1 MNTYNLKLNKE
12 TINKLSTGNY
22 NIKGYDQDNNI
33 LVEPKDITV
42 QYKKEIDKLQKILD
56 VKSILDYLN
65 PLPLD
70 ERYKILED
78 VKVSLDEIDGN
89 DL

>member
-12 TINKLSTGNY
+12 AINKLSTGNY

-33 LVEPKDITV
+33 LVEPKHT
-42 QYKKEIDKLQKILD
+42 KEINLILN
-56 VKSILDYLN
+56 ILN
-65 PLPLD
+65 PLALN
-70 ERYKILED
+70 ERYEVLED

>member
-1 MNTYNLKLNKE
+1 MNDKLI
-12 TINKLSTGNY
+12 T
-22 NIKGYDQDNNI
+22 NI
-33 LVEPKDITV
+33 LE
-42 QYKKEIDKLQKILD
+42 L
-56 VKSILDYLN
+56 LN

-89 DL
+89 DLGI

>member
-12 TINKLSTGNY
+12 AINKLSTGNY

-33 LVEPKDITV
+33 LVEPKHT
-42 QYKKEIDKLQKILD
+42 KEINLILN
-56 VKSILDYLN
+56 ILN
-65 PLPLD
+65 PLALD
-70 ERYKILED
+70 KRYEVLED

>member
-12 TINKLSTGNY
+12 TINKISTGNY
-22 NIKGYDQDNNI
+22 KISGYDQDNNI
-33 LVEPKDITV
+33 LVEPTYI
-42 QYKKEIDKLQKILD
+42 KEINLILD
-56 VKSILDYLN
+56 ILN

-70 ERYKILED
+70 ERYKVLED

-89 DL
+89 DLGI

>member
-12 TINKLSTGNY
+12 TIDKISTGNY
-22 NIKGYDQDNNI
+22 KISGYDQDNNI
-33 LVEPKDITV
+33 LVEPKHT
-42 QYKKEIDKLQKILD
+42 KEINLILN
-56 VKSILDYLN
+56 ILN
-65 PLPLD
+65 PLALN
-70 ERYKILED
+70 ERYEVLED

>member
-12 TINKLSTGNY
+12 AINKLYTGNY

-33 LVEPKDITV
+33 LVEPKHT
-42 QYKKEIDKLQKILD
+42 KEINLILN
-56 VKSILDYLN
+56 ILN
-65 PLPLD
+65 PLALD
-70 ERYKILED
+70 KRYEVLED